1 MKKIKARDFATSFS
15 TALFLIVGVSGVLM
29 FFHIF
34 DKYTKS
40 LHEILGL
47 FFVAIIFAHVWV
59 NWKSMRGYFT
69 KKIFALALFLT
80 FVVSLGFVIDANS
93 KGENPKM
100 TILRSVLKAPME
112 SSLKVLGIDEKA
124 ALLKL
129 QESGV
134 SLDKKESIDAIAK
147 HNNKSPFEIVSI
159 IIQKR

>member
-15 TALFLIVGVSGVLM
+15 VALFLIVGVSGVLM
-29 FFHIF
+29 FFHLF
-34 DKYTKS
+34 DKYTKN

-47 FFVAIIFAHVWV
+47 LFVAIIFAHIWV

-80 FVVSLGFVIDANS
+80 FLVTLGFVVDSDS
-93 KGENPKM
+93 KGENPKIV
-100 TILRSVLKAPME
+100 ILHSMLKAPME
-112 SSLKVLGIDEKA
+112 SSLKVLGIDEKV

-134 SLDKKESIDAIAK
+134 SLDKKESIDIIAK
-147 HNNKSPFEIVSI
+147 YNNRSPFEIVSI
-159 IIQKR
+159 MINQ